1 MPDVIAPG
9 RIWPAVDAVGTEKR
23 VRRCRGCKME
33 GVISRRYLTRGGNLE
48 LFDASVPD
56 ATVSLE
62 QHGFAIVREAF
73 TEAEVSA
80 LGQELQHL
88 FETTRPDVRL
98 PGATEEDYA
107 DFRYEAL
114 NRSAA
119 AQAAVAHPVI
129 LEVIEPLL
137 GEDCHVI
144 SNTAW
149 RNRPQRE
156 KAPFDVG
163 NPWHIDA
170 GPHVPRPPDVPWDD
184 RIPYPVFMIG
194 CHILLQDCGLE
205 SGPTGFVPGSHTSG
219 RLPPSPGSDGVI
231 TYQGAGPVVPL
242 GCAGDA
248 VFFVSDVWH
257 RRMPTGSDDRGR
269 FFLQVQYGR
278 RDIAQR
284 LRTTSEV
291 NHLSEDAVSRAVTDR
306 HKTVVGLH
314 PPGFFDA

>member
-1 MPDVIAPG
+1 MIT
-9 RIWPAVDAVGTEKR
+9 RK
-23 VRRCRGCKME
+23 
-33 GVISRRYLTRGGNLE
+33 YLTRGGNLE
-48 LFDASVPD
+48 LLTAEVPE
-56 ATVSLE
+56 ATTSLE
-62 QHGFAIVREAF
+62 SYGYAIVREAF
-73 TEAEVSA
+73 TNQQVEQLRV
-80 LGQELQHL
+80 ELNEL

-98 PGATEEDYA
+98 PDATEA

-119 AQAAVAHPVI
+119 AQAAVAHPSI
-129 LEVIEPLL
+129 LGVIEPLL

-149 RNRPQRE
+149 RNQPTRE

-170 GPHVPRPPDVPWDD
+170 GPHIPRPADVPWDE

-194 CHILLQDCGLE
+194 CHILLRDCGLE
-205 SGPTGFVPGSHTSG
+205 SGPTGFIPRSHTSG
-219 RLPPSPGSDGVI
+219 RLPPTPDADGLI
-231 TYQGAGPVVPL
+231 TYEGNEPVAPL
-242 GCAGDA
+242 GRAGDV

-257 RRMPTGSDDRGR
+257 RRMPTGPDDKGR

-284 LRTTSEV
+284 LRTTNLA
-291 NHLSEDAVSRAVTDR
+291 NHLSDEATDR
-306 HKTVVGLH
+306 ALTDREKTVVGLH
-314 PPGFFDA
+314 PPGFYDA

>member
-1 MPDVIAPG
+1 MWSRWLG
-9 RIWPAVDAVGTEKR
+9 F
-23 VRRCRGCKME
+23 KMS
-33 GVISRRYLTRGGNLE
+33 GVISRTYLTRGGNLE
-48 LFDASVPD
+48 LRDGVVPD
-56 ATVSLE
+56 ATLALE
-62 QHGFAIVREAF
+62 EHGFAMVSGAF
-73 TEAEVSA
+73 SEVEVSA
-80 LGQELQHL
+80 LSRELRQL
-88 FETTRPDVRL
+88 FESTRPDVRL

-119 AQAAVAHPVI
+119 AQAAVAHPAI

-137 GEDCHVI
+137 GEDCHVV

-149 RNRPQRE
+149 RNRPQKE

-170 GPHVPRPPDVPWDD
+170 GPHIPRPSEVPWDD

-194 CHILLQDCGLE
+194 CHILLQDCGSE
-205 SGPTGFVPGSHTSG
+205 SGPTGFVPRSHTSG
-219 RLPPSPGSDGVI
+219 RLPPSPDSNGMISYHGSEPVI
-231 TYQGAGPVVPL
+231 PL
-242 GCAGDA
+242 GNAGDV

-257 RRMPTGSDDRGR
+257 RRMPTGPDDRGR

-284 LRTTSEV
+284 LRTTAVV
-291 NHLSEDAVSRAVTDR
+291 NHLGEQAIARAVTDR
-306 HKTVVGLH
+306 QKTVVGLH
-314 PPGFFDA
+314 PPGFYDA

>member
-1 MPDVIAPG
+1 M
-9 RIWPAVDAVGTEKR
+9 
-23 VRRCRGCKME
+23 
-33 GVISRRYLTRGGNLE
+33 ISRTYRTRGGNLE
-48 LFDASVPD
+48 LLHTLAPDASH
-56 ATVSLE
+56 SLE
-62 QHGFAIVREAF
+62 TEGFAIVEGVLA
-73 TEAEVSA
+73 TEEVDE
-80 LGQELQHL
+80 LGQELHL
-88 FETTRPDVRL
+88 IFETMPPDVRL
-98 PGATEEDYA
+98 PGATEADYA

-119 AQAAVAHPVI
+119 AQRAIAHPAI

-149 RNRPQRE
+149 RNQPQRE

-170 GPHVPRPPDVPWDD
+170 GPHIPRPSDVPWDE

-194 CHILLQDCGLE
+194 CHILLEDCGLA
-205 SGPTGFVPGSHTSG
+205 SGPTGFVPRSHTSG
-219 RLPPSPGSDGVI
+219 QLPPSPDTDGMI
-231 TYQGAGPVVPL
+231 SYLGGGPVAPIGKV
-242 GCAGDA
+242 GDV

-257 RRMPTGSDDRGR
+257 RRMPTGPEDRGR

-284 LRTTSEV
+284 LRTTDEV
-291 NHLSEDAVSRAVTDR
+291 NYLSEEAKNRAVTQR
-306 HKTVVGLH
+306 EQTVIGLH
-314 PPGFFDA
+314 PPGFYDA

>member
-1 MPDVIAPG
+1 MIT
-9 RIWPAVDAVGTEKR
+9 RK
-23 VRRCRGCKME
+23 
-33 GVISRRYLTRGGNLE
+33 YLTRGGNLE
-48 LFDASVPD
+48 LLTAEVPE
-56 ATVSLE
+56 ATTSLE
-62 QHGFAIVREAF
+62 SYGYAIVREAF
-73 TEAEVSA
+73 TNQQVEQLRV
-80 LGQELQHL
+80 ELNEL

-98 PGATEEDYA
+98 PDATEADYA

-119 AQAAVAHPVI
+119 AQAAVAHPSI
-129 LEVIEPLL
+129 LGVIEPLL

-149 RNRPQRE
+149 RNQPTRE

-170 GPHVPRPPDVPWDD
+170 GPHIPRPADVPWDE

-194 CHILLQDCGLE
+194 CHILLRDCGLE
-205 SGPTGFVPGSHTSG
+205 SGPTGFIPRSHTSG
-219 RLPPSPGSDGVI
+219 RLPPTPDADGLI
-231 TYQGAGPVVPL
+231 TYEGNEPVAPL
-242 GCAGDA
+242 GRAGDV

-257 RRMPTGSDDRGR
+257 RRMPTGPDDKGR

-284 LRTTSEV
+284 LRTTNLA
-291 NHLSEDAVSRAVTDR
+291 NHLSDEATDR
-306 HKTVVGLH
+306 ALTDREKTVVGLH
-314 PPGFFDA
+314 PPGFYDA